1 MSYRFGGTAEAMG
14 VVDFVNLP
22 NRFLADELRLSDE
35 SLLQAVRGMDRDS
48 LLLVQKEFAEL
59 SGSGLEATFNEDEE
73 LALGRE
79 ASINEV
85 RFGQM
90 VLSSAFD
97 YERPELIAA
106 KPFRRPKDALHELAI
121 SAYLNKTTKRQHAF
135 QPIGL
140 WRNDRGLFHLL
151 SRYEHSVI
159 TYDSV
164 LWADKEV
171 EPEALAPGAIAKALR
186 VSMLGLG
193 QLHALGFSHGDA
205 QVKNLGADSEKV
217 RFIDLQNTRVFPR
230 SHSTGT
236 PDVIATKD
244 RAQGDIETL
253 LRSCFE
259 VLDNIPQIAP
269 VMEEQ
274 ADCMAKSYLRG
285 VTRQRT
291 TGSHRYPEQSIPTH
305 EDLVERINN
314 MVTLAE

>member
-1 MSYRFGGTAEAMG
+1 MSYRLGGSAEPMG

-22 NRFLADELRLSDE
+22 SRFLADESRLSDE
-35 SLLQAVRGMDRDS
+35 TLLRAVRGMDRDS
-48 LLLVQKEFAEL
+48 ILLVQKEFAEIDRA
-59 SGSGLEATFNEDEE
+59 GLEAVFTEDEE

-97 YERPELIAA
+97 HERPELIAA
-106 KPFRRPKDALHELAI
+106 KPFRRPKDALHELAV

-230 SHSTGT
+230 SHSGEP
-236 PDVIATKD
+236 PDVIATSD
-244 RAQGDIETL
+244 RVQGDIETL

-259 VLDNIPQIAP
+259 VLDNIPEIAP
-269 VMEEQ
+269 VMEDQ

-285 VTRQRT
+285 VVRQRAG
-291 TGSHRYPEQSIPTH
+291 GSGRYPEQAIPTH
-305 EDLVERINN
+305 DDLVERINDT
-314 MVTLAE
+314 VALAK